1 MTRKDLMAVYGR
13 AGLTIAAFALV
24 AGIIASPILPKFG
37 SPAVVV
43 SEPHGEPP
51 FRSLITPV
59 SFKTN

>member
-1 MTRKDLMAVYGR
+1 MTRKDLVAVYGR
-13 AGLTIAAFALV
+13 AGLTMAAFALV

-43 SEPHGEPP
+43 SKQQDGQP
-51 FRSLITPV
+51 FRSLVTPA